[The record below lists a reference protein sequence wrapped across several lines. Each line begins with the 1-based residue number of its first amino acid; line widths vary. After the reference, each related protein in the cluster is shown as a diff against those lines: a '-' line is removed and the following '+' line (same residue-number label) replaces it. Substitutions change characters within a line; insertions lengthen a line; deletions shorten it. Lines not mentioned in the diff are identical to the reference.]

1 MWPIISFIIRSRWFG
16 PSLVDTSCIAKTK
29 ITHFCLLHQV
39 LYMISFFQL
48 CPATQ
53 DHHPTVKLARPEA
66 ISNWAVQLALIN
78 KYLPMLVSATCHIPV
93 NFPRT
98 IFITFSIH
106 RISSYTILIVPVYLL
121 LSNNSNFRDEN
132 TSVFSS
138 KSHFSF
144 LEINFVINSQ

>member
-53 DHHPTVKLARPEA
+53 DHHPTVKLPRSEA
-66 ISNWAVQLALIN
+66 ICNWAVQLALIN
-78 KYLPMLVSATCHIPV
+78 KYLPMLLSATCHIPV
-93 NFPRT
+93 NFSRT